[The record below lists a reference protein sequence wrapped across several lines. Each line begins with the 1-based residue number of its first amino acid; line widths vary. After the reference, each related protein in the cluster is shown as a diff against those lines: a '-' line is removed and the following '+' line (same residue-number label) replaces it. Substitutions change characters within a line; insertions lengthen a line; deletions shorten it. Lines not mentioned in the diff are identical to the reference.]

1 MLSTDTKYTSF
12 RHGILDSE
20 VQCPR
25 LKLTWV
31 IIKIIQRMKQQPMI
45 TLRGMAEHR
54 FSNNYFL
61 NTKELFFASTVNDVR
76 RKLHTVRTHST
87 VGKRAKRMPDIT
99 VETTQINIRFLI
111 KRNIGNQQLNGL
123 TYNSMV

>member
-12 RHGILDSE
+12 RNGILDSE

-61 NTKELFFASTVNDVR
+61 NTKELYDVR
-76 RKLHTVRTHST
+76 RKLHTVGTHST

-99 VETTQINIRFLI
+99 VETTQIYIRFLI
-111 KRNIGNQQLNGL
+111 KRKIGNQQLNGL